1 MYAFLYI
8 IFIDALNDK
17 LRTISSTLGEEK
29 KQKNK
34 KNKLDQTLFPAQN

>member
-17 LRTISSTLGEEK
+17 LRTIGSTLGEEK
-29 KQKNK
+29 K
-34 KNKLDQTLFPAQN
+34 KLDQALLPAQN